1 MFTTPAI
8 PNHKR
13 VLTNNNMKK
22 LITKFLAFSCL
33 AILVLASCK
42 KDEVRTVAQPAKGGS
57 LTVST
62 TTPAL
67 TKSNLSA
74 NAITLTGT
82 AQSYGYS
89 AAPTYTFQIAVKGTN
104 FATPTEVTLPVGVFT
119 KSYNV
124 QDFNN
129 LLLSMN
135 LPTGTPAQLEMRLK
149 SSLSSSATEG
159 TAYSNVVTVTA
170 TPFALVS
177 YLYVPGAY
185 QGWNPPTADSL
196 QSPTGNGVYTGIINF
211 TAGNLEFKITPQKKW
226 DVAYGTTGSGTIG
239 TSGGN
244 IKAPAAGQYYLKVDL
259 NAGTLVMV
267 PADYMSVIGNAPVG
281 SNWSADIDLKYNNG
295 TLTWEGV
302 VPMVVGEFK
311 FRMNHA
317 WDNSYGI
324 PKTGADGTFLNNT
337 DNNNIPISAAGNY
350 KVSITTI
357 YSDFSTD
364 ISKLGKIDRSLTA
377 KYTVVKQ

>member
-1 MFTTPAI
+1 
-8 PNHKR
+8 
-13 VLTNNNMKK
+13 MKK
-22 LITKFLAFSCL
+22 NITKFLAFSCM
-33 AILVLASCK
+33 AIMLLASCK
-42 KDEVRTVAQPAKGGS
+42 KDEVRTVAQTAKGGS

-74 NAITLTGT
+74 NAITLTGS

-89 AAPTYTFQIAVKGTN
+89 AAPTYTFQIAVKGTD
-104 FATPTEVTLPVGVFT
+104 FAKPTEVTLPVGVFA

-177 YLYVPGAY
+177 YIYVPGAY

-211 TAGNLEFKITPQKKW
+211 TAGNLDFKITPQKKW
-226 DVAYGTTGSGTIG
+226 DVAYGSSGAGKIS

-244 IKAPAAGQYYLKVDL
+244 ISAPAAGKYYFTVDL
-259 NAGTLVMV
+259 NNGTITMA

-295 TLTWEGV
+295 TLAWEGA
-302 VPMVVGEFK
+302 VPMVAGEFK
-311 FRMNHA
+311 FRMGHDWA
-317 WDNSYGI
+317 NSYGV
-324 PKTGADGTFLNNT
+324 PKTGGDGTFLNNT
-337 DNNNIPISAAGNY
+337 ENNNIPITTAGTYN
-350 KVSITTI
+350 VSITTI
-357 YSDFSTD
+357 YSDYTTD
-364 ISKLGKIDRSLTA
+364 ISKLGKIDRSATA
-377 KYTVVKQ
+377 KYSVVKQ